1 MDNKTIIIYKEYEK
15 ISLLENYLNN
25 DKILETIVS
34 NLIDYCIDEKYNLA
48 EECFLI
54 LKTKISDLNLF
65 NKIIKVSLSI
75 IENKPLEYNIEL
87 DEITNK
93 YLKTYY

>member
-54 LKTKISDLNLF
+54 LKTKISDLKLF
-65 NKIIKVSLSI
+65 NKIIKISLSI
-75 IENKPLEYNIEL
+75 IDNSPLEWNIK
-87 DEITNK
+87 NK
-93 YLKTYY
+93 